1 MEISYGY
8 WSIGEGRNFCRDR
21 GSHGARFWIIGI
33 DLWEICL
40 FHELTLRGFNV
51 ERQKSQPTEYKGL
64 QIDEGYRLDLLS
76 GGRIILELKVVDKIN
91 DVHYAQ
97 LLTYLKLS
105 GRKLGYLI
113 NLNTTLLKHGR

>member
-1 MEISYGY
+1 
-8 WSIGEGRNFCRDR
+8 
-21 GSHGARFWIIGI
+21 
-33 DLWEICL
+33 
-40 FHELTLRGFNV
+40 
-51 ERQKSQPTEYKGL
+51 L